1 MVMDYKKLLFSVFAS
16 IWTVGVLVQ
25 QIHWIFINS
34 YNITTFIIAIIEM
47 SLPYIIFKMM
57 EDKE

>member
-1 MVMDYKKLLFSVFAS
+1 MDYNKILFSIFAS
-16 IWTVGVLVQ
+16 IWTVGVLAQ
-25 QIHWIFINS
+25 QIYWISTNS
-34 YNITTFIIAIIEM
+34 YNIAAFIIAIIEM

>member
-1 MVMDYKKLLFSVFAS
+1 MDYNKILFSVFAS
-16 IWTVGVLVQ
+16 IWTVGVLAQ
-25 QIHWIFINS
+25 QIYWISINS
-34 YNITTFIIAIIEM
+34 YNITAFIVAIIEM

>member
-1 MVMDYKKLLFSVFAS
+1 MDYKKLLFSVFAI
-16 IWTVGVLVQ
+16 IWTVGVLAQ
-25 QIHWIFINS
+25 QIYWISINS
-34 YNITTFIIAIIEM
+34 YNITAFIIAIVEI

>member
-1 MVMDYKKLLFSVFAS
+1 MDYKKLLFSVFAS

-25 QIHWIFINS
+25 QISWISTNS
-34 YNITTFIIAIIEM
+34 YNIAAFIIAIIEI
-47 SLPYIIFKMM
+47 SLPYIVFKMM

>member
-1 MVMDYKKLLFSVFAS
+1 MDYKKLLFSDFAS
-16 IWTVGVLVQ
+16 IWIVGVLIQ

>member
-1 MVMDYKKLLFSVFAS
+1 MDYKKLLFSIFAS
-16 IWTVGVLVQ
+16 IWIVGVLVQ

>member
-1 MVMDYKKLLFSVFAS
+1 MDYKKLLFSVFAS

-25 QIHWIFINS
+25 QIYWISTNS
-34 YNITTFIIAIIEM
+34 YNIAAFIIAIIEI
-47 SLPYIIFKMM
+47 SLPYIVFKMM

>member
-1 MVMDYKKLLFSVFAS
+1 MDYKKLLFSVFAS
-16 IWTVGVLVQ
+16 IWIVGVLAQ
-25 QIHWIFINS
+25 QIYWISINS
-34 YNITTFIIAIIEM
+34 YNITAFIIAIVEI

>member
-1 MVMDYKKLLFSVFAS
+1 MDYKKLLFIIFAI
-16 IWTVGVLVQ
+16 IWTVGVLAQ
-25 QIHWIFINS
+25 QIYWISINS
-34 YNITTFIIAIIEM
+34 YNITAFIIAIVEI

>member
-1 MVMDYKKLLFSVFAS
+1 MDYKKLLFSIFAS

-25 QIHWIFINS
+25 QIYCISINN
-34 YNITTFIIAIIEM
+34 YNITAFIIAIIEI
-47 SLPYIIFKMM
+47 SLPYIVFIMM

>member
-1 MVMDYKKLLFSVFAS
+1 MNYKKILLSIFAI

-25 QIHWIFINS
+25 QIYWISIG
-34 YNITTFIIAIIEM
+34 YNVASFIIAIIEM
-47 SLPYIIFKMM
+47 SLPYIIFKIM

>member
-1 MVMDYKKLLFSVFAS
+1 MDYKKLLFSVFAS

-25 QIHWIFINS
+25 QIYWISTNS
-34 YNITTFIIAIIEM
+34 YNIAAFIIAIIEM

>member
-1 MVMDYKKLLFSVFAS
+1 MDYKKLLFSVFAS
-16 IWTVGVLVQ
+16 IWIVGVLVQ
-25 QIHWIFINS
+25 QIYLIFINS

>member
-1 MVMDYKKLLFSVFAS
+1 MDYKKLLFSVFAI
-16 IWTVGVLVQ
+16 IWTVGVLAQ
-25 QIHWIFINS
+25 QIYWISTNS
-34 YNITTFIIAIIEM
+34 YNIAAFIIAIMEI